1 MFGETS
7 LLKSGVAT
15 ASIVCDGSEATLLC
29 IEGSFLESL
38 FTSQPQLPGRFF
50 AFLAQYQA
58 RRLSDLTKLMSKDKH
73 EVAGQNFANVSIN
86 DIFSNPVRRRATRRA
101 IRRTSAQFCVQFD
114 AQFSEPPRPT
124 LARRTWASSAST

>member
-86 DIFSNPVRRRATRRA
+86 DIFSNPVRRRAIRRA
-101 IRRTSAQFCVQFD
+101 RILCSILGA
-114 AQFSEPPRPT
+114 T
-124 LARRTWASSAST
+124 LRAIL

>member
-15 ASIVCDGSEATLLC
+15 ASIVCDGAEATLLC

-86 DIFSNPVRRRATRRA
+86 DIFSNPVRRRAILGAIRRA
-101 IRRTSAQFCVQFD
+101 IRRAIQRNSAI
-114 AQFSEPPRPT
+114 
-124 LARRTWASSAST
+124 RRAILRAIL

>member
-15 ASIVCDGSEATLLC
+15 ASIVCDGAEATLLC

-86 DIFSNPVRRRATRRA
+86 DIFSNPVRRRA
-101 IRRTSAQFCVQFD
+101 ILGAQFDAQFD
-114 AQFSEPPRPT
+114 AQFSEPPQPPSPT
-124 LARRTWASSAST
+124 SLVRRTWASSAST